1 MYLPTLII
9 TVFLN
14 LGKPQ
19 LSIIERR
26 QQFILTLQVLAAA
39 MMQRFL
45 TDL

>member
-19 LSIIERR
+19 LSIIERL
-26 QQFILTLQVLAAA
+26 QQFILTMQVLAAA